1 MPMKKFILVDDSPV
15 LIKVAARILD
25 TMQIESVGAQSGEE
39 ALAMCAQEMPD
50 GVIVD
55 WTLPDMEA
63 ASFLTRLRDMP
74 DGEKPTVIYCTTE
87 NDILQIATVMRAGAN
102 GFLMKPFDR
111 AALRDTLAELEE
123 A

>member
-15 LIKVAARILD
+15 LIKVATRILD
-25 TMQIESVGAQSGEE
+25 TMQIEAVGALSGEE

-50 GVIVD
+50 GLIVD
-55 WTLPDMEA
+55 WTLPDIEA
-63 ASFLTRLRDMP
+63 VPFLTRLRDMP

-87 NDILQIATVMRAGAN
+87 NDILQIATAMRAGAN

-111 AALRDTLAELEE
+111 AALHASLSELEVV
-123 A
+123 